1 MEKVT
6 AIIPCYNEEMHLEAV
21 IESVRWADEILVVDS
36 YSTDRSLE
44 IARAAGVRILQREYE
59 NSASQKN
66 WAIPQ
71 ATHDWVVLV
80 DADERVTPA
89 LRDEIQQTL
98 QAPSA
103 DAYWIPRQNYFMG
116 KRVRYSGLQGDKVIR
131 LFRKSC
137 RYEPLHVHAE
147 IVTTGL
153 RVGRLREALTH
164 DTFKGVDAYLFK
176 INRYARWQALDY
188 DGRTPRVT
196 FFHLLVKPVFR
207 FWKHYILKRGLLD
220 GQVGFVISA
229 VNAWAVFLRYW
240 KLLELRWERR
250 RNA

>member
-1 MEKVT
+1 MQKVT
-6 AIIPCYNEEMHLEAV
+6 AIIPCYNEEMHLAEV
-21 IESVRWADEILVVDS
+21 IASVQWADEIIVVDS
-36 YSTDRSLE
+36 YSTDGSLP

-71 ATHDWVVLV
+71 ATHDWIVLV

-89 LRDEIQQTL
+89 LREEIRHTL
-98 QAPSA
+98 AAPDT
-103 DAYWIPRQNYFMG
+103 DAYWIPRHNYFMG

-147 IVTTGL
+147 IATAGL

-164 DTFKGVDAYLFK
+164 DTFKGVDAYLYK

-188 DGRTPRVT
+188 DVRTPRVT
-196 FFHLLVKPVFR
+196 LFHLLVKPAFR
-207 FWKHYILKRGLLD
+207 FCKHYLLKGGVWD
-220 GQVGFVISA
+220 GHVGFVISS

-250 RNA
+250 RSR